1 MAHVLNLAVQDFL
14 KELKASCKE
23 FNAYITSTQKNELLV
38 DLEADS
44 AFLKVILDFNI
55 IVASFSCK
63 TPLFCS
69 KESGIQQD
77 MLG

>member
-69 KESGIQQD
+69 KESGI
-77 MLG
+77 